1 MLKDYHFILET
12 AGLTLELE
20 SFQNDGIALELYF
33 GGGKSITFD
42 IYDQLTEKFSDH
54 YRILCSVLDPFIVEQ
69 LETNVKLCFTK

>member
-54 YRILCSVLDPFIVEQ
+54 YRTICSVLDPFIVEQ